1 MHWSTKEAKHSDSTL
16 SHSFNDKK
24 GLWKSLHNKF
34 YSVTYVNQYRCIS
47 NYVRTRIDKTAHY
60 LHINMIKKCIQ
71 LTVYKKATLFN
82 AAAIEMSGFRFFL
95 FALDA
100 RKHNFF
106 TPIDGCETQSNVKK
120 IQHNG
125 QEFQL
130 IQFNSEY
137 KNQAI
142 KSHTKENETLL
153 LFAILD
159 HSNKQCQWKRKSFN
173 NIGCLQELNKVIW
186 NADKRSQFIPK
197 IYKLLKH
204 FPNAFGKRELLISF
218 TFYCAIVK
226 NPPRINQ
233 SRFESVSFYVSY
245 IWWCM

>member
-1 MHWSTKEAKHSDSTL
+1 MRL
-16 SHSFNDKK
+16 
-24 GLWKSLHNKF
+24 LL
-34 YSVTYVNQYRCIS
+34 
-47 NYVRTRIDKTAHY
+47 
-60 LHINMIKKCIQ
+60 KCQ
-71 LTVYKKATLFN
+71 AFV
-82 AAAIEMSGFRFFL
+82 SFL

-142 KSHTKENETLL
+142 KSHTKGNETLL

-186 NADKRSQFIPK
+186 NADKRSQFISK

-204 FPNAFGKRELLISF
+204 FPNAFGKRESLVSF

-226 NPPRINQ
+226 NSPRIKQ
-233 SRFESVSFYVSY
+233 SRFESVSFYKTK
-245 IWWCM
+245 WF